1 MAKQIMFKAQNESLR
16 AYLRGKRS
24 FKFFGV
30 TLTIQHAHDNEYQVL
45 LPDLSEIFRQLAG
58 GKHLPT
64 LCQQAFTAADV
75 IA

>member
-24 FKFFGV
+24 FKFFGN

-45 LPDLSEIFRQLAG
+45 LPVLCEIFRLQDCG
-58 GKHLPT
+58 SG
-64 LCQQAFTAADV
+64 DV
-75 IA
+75 RLYVV